1 MKKFFT
7 LLLLS
12 PLIVSEEIE
21 YPIEL
26 TCEAGTDIYFV
37 SIQQN
42 DSWIETRN
50 VLGLVK
56 RNQNKRFE
64 AKVEVDDETI
74 YVSAGRPVMA
84 DQITLA
90 INRYTLGFDL
100 IIRTEGQCYKGLK
113 VYSEKQI

>member
-26 TCEAGTDIYFV
+26 TCETGTDIYFV
-37 SIQQN
+37 FIHQN

-50 VLGLVK
+50 VLSLVEK
-56 RNQNKRFE
+56 NQNKRFE
-64 AKVEVDDETI
+64 AKVEVEGENI
-74 YVSAGRPVMA
+74 IVSAIRNWVM
-84 DQITLA
+84 DPIELS
-90 INRYTLGFDL
+90 INRYSLGLDL
-100 IIRTEGQCYKGLK
+100 GARTQGQCYKGFK
-113 VYSEKQI
+113 EFEKQI